1 VSQRRRYG
9 RARTA
14 LHGVGRGCLTGL
26 ALGVGACGHS
36 PTEPAEVRAGSVRAV
51 TLVDWTP
58 DGYDTDTARNQIAAI
73 AATGATRIVVI
84 VTAYQGDARTGSPA
98 ADPEL
103 TPTPA
108 AVAAALQSAQAVG
121 LQVALKP
128 HVDLRD
134 GRWRGTIEPADPLAW
149 FDAYRNFLLPWA
161 DFAAANDADLFVV
174 GTELA
179 GTIADTDSWRQLVGA
194 VRARFPGT
202 LTYAASWDEAER
214 IGFWDALDVIGV
226 DAYHPVAGRSDP
238 GRFELLRGWQPWLER
253 LEILHHKVDRR
264 VLFTEIGYR
273 SVDGAGMHPAQFDAV
288 ARTDPGEQADLYWA
302 ALQATSDAAWIAGL
316 VWWNWPARGGGGPAD
331 TDYTPAG
338 KPAQSE
344 LRRAWTGS

>member
-1 VSQRRRYG
+1 VQ
-9 RARTA
+9 
-14 LHGVGRGCLTGL
+14 
-26 ALGVGACGHS
+26 
-36 PTEPAEVRAGSVRAV
+36 PGSERAV

-58 DGYDTDTARNQIAAI
+58 DGYGSAAARDQIAAI
-73 AATGATRIVVI
+73 AATGATRIVVV
-84 VTAYQGDARTGSPA
+84 VTAYQGDAGTGLPA
-98 ADPEL
+98 AYPGL

-108 AVAAALQSAQAVG
+108 AVAAALQNARAAG
-121 LQVALKP
+121 LQVGIKP

-134 GRWRGTIEPADPLAW
+134 GRWRGTIAPADPAAW
-149 FDAYRNFLLPWA
+149 FEAYRTFLLPWA
-161 DFAAANDADLFVV
+161 DFAAANGADLFVV

-179 GTIADTDSWRQLVGA
+179 GTIAHADAWRQLVGA

-214 IGFWDALDVIGV
+214 IGFWSALDVVGV
-226 DAYHPVAGRSDP
+226 DAYYPIAGRNDP

-253 LEILHHKVDRR
+253 LEILHHKVGRR

-273 SVDGAGMHPAQFDAV
+273 SVDGAGMQPARFDAA
-288 ARTDPGEQADLYWA
+288 ARADPGEQADLYWA
-302 ALQATSDAAWIAGL
+302 ALQATGDAAWITGL

-344 LRRAWTGS
+344 LQRAWIRP